1 MPPDMA
7 RHRFTTAIGLAALM
21 LLGRGTVAF
30 AHANAHLDPIF
41 KDPARIDVSDIS
53 GLSAKTI
60 VYTDAMADARRALV
74 VLPRHTARVAVVA
87 PSASDQ
93 ASPQAHRPRAPPMA

>member
-7 RHRFTTAIGLAALM
+7 RPRLTTAIGLVALM
-21 LLGRGTVAF
+21 LLGCGAVTV
-30 AHANAHLDPIF
+30 AHANAHLDSVF
-41 KDPARIDVSDIS
+41 KDPARIDISDIS

-74 VLPRHTARVAVVA
+74 VLPRHTARVVIVA

-93 ASPQAHRPRAPPMA
+93 ASPQAHRPRAPPRV

>member
-1 MPPDMA
+1 MA
-7 RHRFTTAIGLAALM
+7 KHRFTTAIGLVALM
-21 LLGRGTVAF
+21 LLGRGAVAF
-30 AHANAHLDPIF
+30 AYANAHLNPVF
-41 KDPARIDVSDIS
+41 KDPARVDVSDIS

>member
-1 MPPDMA
+1 MA
-7 RHRFTTAIGLAALM
+7 RHRFITAIGLVALM
-21 LLGRGTVAF
+21 LLGRGAVAF
-30 AHANAHLDPIF
+30 ADANAHLDPVF

-60 VYTDAMADARRALV
+60 VYTDAMADARGALV
-74 VLPRHTARVAVVA
+74 VLPRHTARLAISA

-93 ASPQAHRPRAPPMA
+93 ASPQAHRPRAPPAV